1 MTCSWIYSASSSLVV
16 ELDRRDGEWEEWKEE
31 RVKGKE
37 GAKREGG
44 QNDQR
49 GKKIDERWKRR
60 GGEGVEG

>member
-1 MTCSWIYSASSSLVV
+1 MVQ
-16 ELDRRDGEWEEWKEE
+16 LDRRDGEWEEWKEE

-37 GAKREGG
+37 GAKREAG

-49 GKKIDERWKRR
+49 GKKIDERWKRM